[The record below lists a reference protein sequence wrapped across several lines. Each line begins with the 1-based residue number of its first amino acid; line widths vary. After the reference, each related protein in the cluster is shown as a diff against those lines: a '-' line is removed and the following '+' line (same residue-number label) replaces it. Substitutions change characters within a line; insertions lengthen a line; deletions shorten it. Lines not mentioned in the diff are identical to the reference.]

1 MRFRLRY
8 LVVPLVLVALVAAVL
23 WTIPADGYLFSP
35 DRARPL
41 AVHVQVP
48 GAHPAG
54 GGDVYYVDAFVR
66 RASLLQR
73 ILPFTRPSGSSL
85 IPASSYLQGSSGRE
99 RERQVV
105 SEMQRSTEIAPA
117 VALSA
122 LGRKV
127 RAQPTGILVDFVI
140 GETPAVG
147 KLEEGDVIVAVDGKR
162 VRTPVELRA
171 AIGRHRPGDRVRL
184 TVRRGGTTLELTV
197 GTIADRRE
205 AGRPIIGIQPEQAA
219 RIRLPV
225 NVKIDIGSV
234 GGPSAGLPFALEIAR
249 KLGRNVTHGC
259 KVAATGEL
267 ALDGSVLP
275 VGAVKQKTIGARRT
289 GVDLFIVPANRPG
302 ENNASEART
311 NAHGLRIM
319 AVNSFQQALQKLT
332 TNPPKC

>member
-1 MRFRLRY
+1 VRFRLRY

-85 IPASSYLQGSSGRE
+85 IPADQYLPQGVSNRQ
-99 RERQVV
+99 RQQQVV
-105 SEMQRSTEIAPA
+105 SEMQRSTLIAPT
-117 VALSA
+117 VALRA
-122 LGRKV
+122 LGRRV
-127 RAQPTGILVDFVI
+127 QAQATGVLVIAVI
-140 GETPAVG
+140 GGYPAAG
-147 KLEEGDVIVAVDGKR
+147 RLQEGDVVTAVDGKP
-162 VRTPVELRA
+162 VRTPPQLRA
-171 AIGRHRPGDRVRL
+171 AIARHKPGERVRL
-184 TVRRGGTTLELTV
+184 TIRRGGKLVALTV
-197 GTIADRRE
+197 GTIPTR
-205 AGRPIIGIQPEQAA
+205 GMPTQPFIGIQIDQAA

-267 ALDGSVLP
+267 SLDGAVLP

-289 GVDLFIVPANRPG
+289 GVDLFVVPAG
-302 ENNASEART
+302 ENAATARA
-311 NAHGLRIM
+311 NAHGLRILP
-319 AVNSFQQALQKLT
+319 VSSFQQALRALT
-332 TNPPKC
+332 THPPKC